1 MIEVFKVL
9 LAKHRAKLA
18 ELNLSLQLCEIRDG
32 SSMSDN
38 LDKIIQDI
46 THTELY
52 INKLQDILDSFEA
65 KQTTAQE
72 GEEDVR

>member
-46 THTELY
+46 VHTELY
-52 INKLQDILDSFEA
+52 INKLQAILDSFEA
-65 KQTTAQE
+65 NKTKE
-72 GEEDVR
+72 GEENAE

>member
-9 LAKHRAKLA
+9 LAKHRAKLT

-32 SSMSDN
+32 SSMPNN
-38 LDKIIQDI
+38 LNEIIQNI
-46 THTELY
+46 AQTELY

-65 KQTTAQE
+65 KQNKE
-72 GEEDVR
+72 GKENVE